1 MGFADTL
8 KGAMDN
14 QREFELSRE
23 MSLEEIMELIKGSG
37 LPAEITGSFDLK
49 KGLGG
54 KKIEFK
60 AGKASANL
68 TVKGTKAK
76 LSRVQQ
82 GGSGVSVGGVA
93 VGGMKKALEKN
104 QAENLFFSALGDA
117 LKDVLK

>member
-14 QREFELSRE
+14 QRDFELSRE

-37 LPAEITGSFDLK
+37 LPADITGNFELK
-49 KGLGG
+49 KGLTG

-68 TVKGTKAK
+68 TVKGNKVK